1 MIFETIANTGHEE
14 VVFCHNKD
22 AGLKAIIAIHNTVL
36 GPALGGLRMWPYKTE
51 QEAVNDVL
59 RLSRGMTYKNAVAGL
74 NLGGGK
80 AVIIGDPSKDKSEA
94 LFRAFGRFV
103 NSLNGRYITA
113 EDVGIDV
120 NDMEYV
126 FRETEYVTGV
136 HQVHGGSGDPSPF
149 TAYGSLQGLMA
160 ALQFKHGNEDVG
172 KYSYAVQGCGHVG
185 GEYIKLLRE
194 QGAKVFVTDINKEAV
209 QRCVDELGC
218 EAVGL
223 DEIYDVDADVYSPC
237 ALGGTLNEQT
247 IDRIK
252 AKIICG
258 PANNQLAT
266 DEIGD
271 ELQRRGVLYAPDYA
285 VNAGGVMNVSLEID
299 GYNRERAMRM
309 MRTIYYNLGRIF
321 EISKTREHPD
331 LQGRRPSGRRAHQR
345 DRQDQAGR
353 TWATTAPA
361 SRAACAVSKLVANGM
376 PGFPAC
382 HAFCKGLPP
391 LRGRPL
397 HMCVGRRIIG
407 RRRCQGC
414 AGS

>member
-51 QEAVNDVL
+51 QDAINDVL
-59 RLSRGMTYKNAVAGL
+59 RLSRGMTFKNAVAGL

-126 FRETEYVTGV
+126 FRETEFVTGV

-149 TAYGSLQGLMA
+149 TAYGTLQGLMA
-160 ALQFKHGNEDVG
+160 TLQVKYGNEDVG

-185 GEYIKLLRE
+185 SEFIKLLRE
-194 QGAKVFVTDINKEAV
+194 QGAKVFVTDINKDAV

-237 ALGGTLNEQT
+237 ALGGTVNEQT

-252 AKIICG
+252 ATIICG
-258 PANNQLAT
+258 AANNQLAN
-266 DEIGD
+266 DAIGD
-271 ELQRRGVLYAPDYA
+271 ELARRGVLYAPDYA
-285 VNAGGVMNVSLEID
+285 VNAGGVMNISLEID

-321 EISKTREHPD
+321 EISQSENVPTYKAADRLAEERIATIGKIRLPHMGNGAPRF
-331 LQGRRPSGRRAHQR
+331 QGR
-345 DRQDQAGR
+345 
-353 TWATTAPA
+353 
-361 SRAACAVSKLVANGM
+361 M
-376 PGFPAC
+376 
-382 HAFCKGLPP
+382 
-391 LRGRPL
+391 RG
-397 HMCVGRRIIG
+397 
-407 RRRCQGC
+407 Q
-414 AGS
+414 